1 MNACV
6 MSQLGGC
13 SKSRRI
19 SRIRGSIEVPIQ
31 SLVGG
36 LIVVYSRYGL
46 ISFMLT
52 NRGSG

>member
-13 SKSRRI
+13 YKSRRI
-19 SRIRGSIEVPIQ
+19 SRIRGSIEVPIR

-36 LIVVYSRYGL
+36 ANRFS
-46 ISFMLT
+46 LT
-52 NRGSG
+52 IRLS